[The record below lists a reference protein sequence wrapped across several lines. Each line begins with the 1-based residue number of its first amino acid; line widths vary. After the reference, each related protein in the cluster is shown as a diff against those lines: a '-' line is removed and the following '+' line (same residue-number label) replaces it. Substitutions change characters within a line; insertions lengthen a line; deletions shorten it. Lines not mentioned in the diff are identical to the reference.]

1 MEVRSNL
8 KAKKEQ
14 RMKSQFETRYEE
26 ELKKIKISISKK
38 GGIKQAYKVNQR
50 IGRAKQKY
58 PSGQGRYTI
67 RLSYDEKKMKV
78 TEMIWEKNEQ
88 RDSEAI
94 QDLGRYFIRTSMDMK
109 DEVIVWNVYNTIRE
123 IESTFRTLKIDIDL
137 RPIYHKKDESTIA
150 HLNLALLAYWLANTI
165 RHQLKSSGINL
176 CWREIVRIGNT
187 QKIITT
193 SGYNQAGKEI
203 TLHKCSEP

>member
-1 MEVRSNL
+1 
-8 KAKKEQ
+8 
-14 RMKSQFETRYEE
+14 MKSQFETRYEE

>member
-1 MEVRSNL
+1 LEVRSNL